1 MTFEMRI
8 NPKAF
13 LKMVKDKLRG
23 NHINVSHLY
32 PLQEGVKSPVSGL
45 NEYSSQNYLFRKE
58 KKGLFVSS
66 SGVCNLKC
74 SYCITSRPCINNN
87 LNKDDFSFIFKYFG
101 ENIYF
106 VFSGIGDFFCGYS
119 KKDQL
124 LRFLLQHDIMIS
136 YLDINGV
143 DIKELEHPDL
153 EGKEKINIINISYHF
168 GSMKELKLINR
179 WINSVKKI
187 HENMYN
193 YEIKMVMS
201 PLERDIW
208 GEAILF
214 YRNEVQPITNQK
226 LTLCP
231 DTLVNL
237 EMQYDELTNIVD
249 CYKDTVD
256 IYERERI
263 FRGRRL
269 TAVNTLPCPA
279 GSRYFRIFNN
289 GDIVPCEL
297 LADYKIKLGNLKR
310 KELIT
315 FKRDVNCSY
324 TGLCDCG
331 WSTNLGI
338 RGLNEQNEP
347 YISQRYATY
356 KKLQK
361 LPLPQETNNITMN
374 IDRLEKDD
382 NILKIEGWAF
392 INKGGN
398 SEETNTY
405 IVLKSDK
412 NIHTLVPDKTLR
424 PDVAAYFNN
433 SNLYD
438 SGFFLGISKYSLDPG
453 EYKIG
458 VLIKKDKTDAFQ
470 YTDKTINIGSS
481 SN

>member
-1 MTFEMRI
+1 MIR
-8 NPKAF
+8 
-13 LKMVKDKLRG
+13 DKLYG
-23 NHINVSHLY
+23 NHINVSDTHQV
-32 PLQEGVKSPVSGL
+32 QEGSLAPFL
-45 NEYSSQNYLFRKE
+45 NNLDEYLACNYLYQEKRK
-58 KKGLFVSS
+58 GVFISS
-66 SGVCNLKC
+66 SGLCNLRC
-74 SYCITSRPCINNN
+74 PYCITNRPRDNNN
-87 LNKDDFSFIFKYFG
+87 LNKDDFSFIFNYFG

-124 LRFLLQHDIMIS
+124 LTFILQHNVMIS

-143 DIKELEHPDL
+143 DIKELESPDL
-153 EGKEKINIINISYHF
+153 EGKEKIDMINISYHF

-179 WINSVKKI
+179 WVNSVKTI

-193 YEIKMVMS
+193 YEIKMVAS
-201 PLERDIW
+201 PLERNIW
-208 GEAILF
+208 DEAILF
-214 YRNEVQPITNQK
+214 YSKEIQPITKKK

-231 DTLVNL
+231 DTLINL
-237 EMQYDELTNIVD
+237 EMQYDELAGIVD
-249 CYKDTVD
+249 SYKDAVD
-256 IYERERI
+256 LYDRERL

-269 TAVNTLPCPA
+269 TTMNTLPCPA
-279 GSRYFRIFNN
+279 GSRYFRISNN

-297 LADYKIKLGNLKR
+297 LAGYNIKLGNLKR

-315 FKRDVNCSY
+315 FKRDVNCNY
-324 TGLCDCG
+324 TGFCDCG

-347 YISQRYATY
+347 YISQRYKMY

-392 INKGGN
+392 INKGAN
-398 SEETNTY
+398 SEETDTY
-405 IVLKSDK
+405 VVLKSDK
-412 NIHTLVPDKTLR
+412 KIHTLVPDKKLR